1 MKYIILFLCCM
12 ATVTVQAQSDSTFN
26 GHGWEAPYHFTS
38 PIGWGVERFQIP
50 VSFAPQINYKGVE
63 DVRFTPGWAKAV
75 YEEYWTYAFLW
86 WLDGNITTNAD
97 TIAAQLKAYYTG
109 LVNANG
115 DGFMNPAVTTNFSK
129 ATSMG
134 NDLATYTG
142 TVKMTDYM
150 QRRPIRLNARVH
162 VQACAGAGNTVL
174 FFELSPQPFNH
185 RNWPKLLQL
194 WTDFRCEK

>member
-1 MKYIILFLCCM
+1 M
-12 ATVTVQAQSDSTFN
+12 
-26 GHGWEAPYHFTS
+26 
-38 PIGWGVERFQIP
+38 
-50 VSFAPQINYKGVE
+50 
-63 DVRFTPGWAKAV
+63 RFTPGWAKAV

-194 WTDFRCEK
+194 WTDFSCEK